1 MKDMGKGNIYQ
12 VCKKVRMN
20 GIFGGIA
27 MLFVWVVLY
36 YFMSP
41 GKFVDMFYGIN
52 RIYLLFFV
60 VGIGLI
66 VVNGFFLL
74 FGLDKKRIR
83 KLVAEK
89 GIYLEQ
95 FEANLDEGTVF
106 CQKLGRDIFFIST
119 QFGLLR
125 ERGRWV
131 VIRTQDIMKMGIDSV
146 QNGKTTIERLHCLMK
161 DGSVYTMAMP
171 AALAAQAA
179 DFLKK
184 TVTSESVITN

>member
-41 GKFVDMFYGIN
+41 GNFVDMFYGIN

-60 VGIGLI
+60 AGIGLI
-66 VVNGFFLL
+66 AVNGFFLL

>member
-1 MKDMGKGNIYQ
+1 M
-12 VCKKVRMN
+12 
-20 GIFGGIA
+20 IA
-27 MLFVWVVLY
+27 
-36 YFMSP
+36 
-41 GKFVDMFYGIN
+41 
-52 RIYLLFFV
+52 
-60 VGIGLI
+60 
-66 VVNGFFLL
+66 VNGFFLL